1 MGKFFT
7 TLYFTPSYK
16 NLNNLVVGIFSTLFT
31 HLLADLSPATWGQ
44 ILLKIFLESAVFFY
58 IYFLCHETFC
68 STSRNLATR
77 GLESGRHF
85 CLRVGKWS
93 TQSS

>member
-44 ILLKIFLESAVFFY
+44 ILLKIFLESAAFFISISY
-58 IYFLCHETFC
+58 AMKLFARLHA
-68 STSRNLATR
+68 TSQPEGWKVADI
-77 GLESGRHF
+77 F
-85 CLRVGKWS
+85 V
-93 TQSS
+93 